1 VECIYLFG
9 SYAYGVP
16 NEDSDI
22 DLFVVMNDD
31 APYDVVEAIAMIHH
45 AIYGKK
51 SIPTD
56 ILVNKNS
63 RFQYRKTGPTLEQEV
78 AEKGIIIYV

>member
-31 APYDVVEAIAMIHH
+31 APYEIIEAQVMISSNLH
-45 AIYGKK
+45 GCL
-51 SIPTD
+51 SMPTD

-78 AEKGIIIYV
+78 AEKGIIIYE